1 MSKSDAVRFSA
12 EDFANI
18 NTKYMGVGTLVYT
31 SKAILESVSSIS
43 LNQSDTD
50 GFLTFSVTF
59 KYMNH
64 IHNID
69 FGDDAGVS
77 KTPASS

>member
-1 MSKSDAVRFSA
+1 
-12 EDFANI
+12 
-18 NTKYMGVGTLVYT
+18 LVYT